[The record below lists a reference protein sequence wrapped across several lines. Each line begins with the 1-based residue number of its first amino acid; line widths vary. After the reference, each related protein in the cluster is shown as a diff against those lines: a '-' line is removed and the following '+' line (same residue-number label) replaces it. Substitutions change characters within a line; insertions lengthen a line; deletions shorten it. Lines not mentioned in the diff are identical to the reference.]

1 MSITFTV
8 NHKDNYFVSSFK
20 GIVTDDE
27 LLNSFKSFYESEL
40 WTPGMNELTDLSEGD
55 ASQISTDGLR
65 RFAIFTEQVFIKN
78 EVKLSKTAVYAPKDL
93 AFGLSRMYEI
103 MIDES
108 PENFYVFKDIDKAKR
123 WLTDK

>member
-1 MSITFTV
+1 MSITFTI

-40 WTPGMNELTDLSEGD
+40 WISGMNELTDLSEGD
-55 ASQISTDGLR
+55 ASQITTDGLR
-65 RFAIFTEQVFIKN
+65 IFAIFTEQVFIKN
-78 EVKLSKTAVYAPKDL
+78 EVKFSKTAVFAPKDL
-93 AFGLSRMYEI
+93 PFGLSRMYEV

-108 PENFYVFKDIDKAKR
+108 PENFCVFKDIDKAKR

>member
-1 MSITFTV
+1 MPITFTV
-8 NHKDNYFVSSFK
+8 NNTDRYFVSSFK

-27 LLNSFKSFYESEL
+27 LVNSFVEFYESEQ

-55 ASQISTDGLR
+55 ASLITTDGLQKL
-65 RFAIFTEQVFIKN
+65 AIATEQIFVKN
-78 EVKLSKTAVYAPKDL
+78 EVKYSKTAVYAPKDL
-93 AFGLSRMYEI
+93 AFGLSRMYEV

-108 PENFYVFKDIDKAKR
+108 PEHFRVFRDIDEAKR

>member
-1 MSITFTV
+1 MSITFTI

-20 GIVTDDE
+20 GIVTDDD

-40 WTPGMNELTDLSEGD
+40 WISGMNELTDLSEGD
-55 ASQISTDGLR
+55 ASQITADGLR
-65 RFAIFTEQVFIKN
+65 RFAIFTEQIFRKN
-78 EVKLSKTAVYAPKDL
+78 GVEFSKTAVYSPKEL
-93 AFGLSRMYEI
+93 SFGLSRMYEV

-108 PENFYVFKDIDKAKR
+108 PEHFHVFRDIDKAKR